1 MLRKG
6 SSSALLREY
15 EQNVEPLERRL
26 DQVLTDER
34 KPTHAQ
40 LEAVRAVFAE
50 VIRRDHLFA
59 GVLAKIRGVYE
70 QRVRFLMREE

>member
-1 MLRKG
+1 M
-6 SSSALLREY
+6 
-15 EQNVEPLERRL
+15 
-26 DQVLTDER
+26 LTDEK
-34 KPTHAQ
+34 KPAHAQ